1 MDAGVFLVE
10 SLNQNGWLDEP
21 LEALAAGHGC
31 GPEVMAQALEVV
43 QSLEPPAWGPGILAE
58 CLKLQLVRPHAG
70 ERAGGTYWER
80 HLDALSKSRYGLIAR
95 ELKASPRG
103 GACRLA
109 T

>member
-43 QSLEPPAWGPGILAE
+43 QSLEPAGVGAGIWPSASSSSS
-58 CLKLQLVRPHAG
+58 CA
-70 ERAGGTYWER
+70 
-80 HLDALSKSRYGLIAR
+80 AR
-95 ELKASPRG
+95 R
-103 GACRLA
+103 
-109 T
+109 